1 MGQFIQMARA
11 DCWAPSP
18 RCRLALKR
26 CTPDPNLVTRR
37 FSALQISTRIV
48 SSSYSSHRCLC
59 PRVVTAGPLHKHGL
73 VGQLPRGSPG
83 LIAKFGDDGKQSS
96 PGDWGRQRSG
106 TR

>member
-11 DCWAPSP
+11 DWWAPS
-18 RCRLALKR
+18 LKR

-37 FSALQISTRIV
+37 FSGLQISTRIV